1 VNNQHIIKII
11 LAKNQKENKI
21 ETKREGSLIIEK
33 EGILKIIDMLMR
45 KNLTTLNKEEKNI
58 VKKERLMLKKK
69 TQIRGIKINRSII
82 SKKMRKEDL
91 NKISKNT
98 LKNMRIISREQN
110 FQS

>member
-1 VNNQHIIKII
+1 
-11 LAKNQKENKI
+11 
-21 ETKREGSLIIEK
+21 
-33 EGILKIIDMLMR
+33 MR
-45 KNLTTLNKEEKNI
+45 KNIPTLSKEGKNI

-69 TQIRGIKINRSII
+69 TQIRGIKINLSII

-98 LKNMRIISREQN
+98 LKNMRISSIEQN